1 MLNFKE
7 KLTKKGITN
16 TQIGILFTT
25 IIIAIAMV
33 IVAVSLKITQVY
45 NAKNVLTPENLKAS
59 TYTQITGEDAKV
71 ENCDYVLF
79 SAFFTRDLNG
89 DGNAEKLLGTC
100 KEINELD
107 QLYIDLNVLSNGYLE
122 NGKITINGQNF
133 KYAMNMVKDNV
144 LKNTYISNNVKEIE
158 LNKIEAGTQ
167 KLIIGNV
174 IANLENNINNYTAGI
189 SQNDLNNVSNELK
202 KHQVNTITLTGTHVA
217 DDGTKT
223 EISKTIPVIID
234 WYGKAETN
242 LYTQNKTY
250 YYDNME
256 NNTIS
261 INIKINEIYKQLIL
275 KENILNLSIPDLKG
289 FAPTEVKCINS
300 NVESKYDE
308 ETKVLSIKRESQI
321 DEDGKVISSLSNSN
335 TYTVEITYPQEAYDL
350 LQNYTT
356 ITVPITGYYT
366 CYNNQNEEFENPY
379 KTNIAKDQVTVL
391 FRDVPQGEIYNFYA
405 YYDNKQYITEPYYKY
420 VISKQNLINLYNKQ
434 ELDEQ
439 TPNEKFI
446 VKWIAVR
453 GQTGEVPSMIMSETK
468 QESEKYGDKFSDI
481 VMDEYIVNTGIY
493 FENADNMLGETG
505 EIKIYNNDT
514 NELIKTFTVKEWN
527 TYTKQNPYTYEIP
540 IKHIRVET
548 SKANV
553 NNILTVYNVKEL
565 QTLKFIQNYK
575 LEQLKQMNTVYTY
588 LTGICNIEGQE
599 SGTRNVLDYAEF
611 IEEKSIATISVSKN
625 QLETQETTKNQQ
637 ITITARYNNI
647 GDSKWKNANYIVEIP
662 KEIINMEINDVTISN
677 DNVQLVGYEI
687 YKENEQYFIKIITQ
701 NANQESYTIN
711 INCNMTPDPRK
722 PTSHKSLKLYASNE
736 WNSEYYYQAQDI
748 YDINGNNDTEEIV
761 GTNNTGLDLLSPTS
775 LITLETVSNY
785 NNKQEITIAPN
796 VADVEKQTREATISM
811 ELTNNYTTVVSGVQ
825 ILGKI
830 PYKGNTYILNGN
842 SMNSQFTTVMKNTGI
857 QVPLELQEKTVVY
870 YSTKENPDKD
880 ITNPA
885 NAWTLLENVEDFSEI
900 KSYLINM
907 KEYVLEKGK
916 QYNFSYNVNIPEGIE
931 YNMVSYSN
939 HAVFYEL
946 DTDGG
951 KLTISTE
958 PNKVGIRI
966 ARKLDLEVIKNKF
979 GMEKVVPGARYKLT
993 QTNENGEEFAS
1004 KICTTD
1010 ANGKMIFKDLYINA
1024 KYVFKEIRE
1033 SSNYSLNTDVIE
1045 FETNENAS
1053 GELVI
1058 NVTSQDKFKTVPIVT
1073 KDANGKDIVKTTV
1086 ENEPRYNV
1094 EITKIDIA
1102 TGEKLENVQFKILE
1116 TGSIYRTDLNGK
1128 VTIEKLQQNVT
1139 YTLKEIKADGYYLP
1153 EDIQFKLI
1161 KDAQGKLKIESQNS
1175 NFANANIEN
1184 TEENDLIKVSLR
1196 ISNEKIPTYNLQVL
1210 KVEENADEQELDK
1223 LKTLQGAIFK
1233 FKYEDLGIE
1242 KIVTTNKD
1250 GSIDISD
1257 LYQYVDG
1264 KYITGKYTLQELQSP
1279 EGYANNGEKINFRVI
1294 KDAENNLQ
1302 IEIEDKDNLNTVKNT
1317 IIDGNTVKLIVQNK
1331 PLFKI
1336 RKTDSDTGTPIA
1348 NVKFVIYE
1356 CNENYNPVDF
1366 AKDVNGNYVGK
1377 KDEKDRYVITT
1388 DEKGE
1393 ITIPLREAKYKIEE
1407 IEQPEKYSQNNYWK
1421 FFEIGENK
1429 NSGVDEDG
1437 NIEIYE
1443 LEKEYQDIVDN
1454 AEKGD
1459 NELEVALEIDSIEDL
1474 VKFSNDVNSGNTY
1487 ENKMVKLIKTL
1498 DFEDDSSYE
1507 NPNRKAFGDLN
1518 ANGVVEGLKEEL
1530 TNKNGCG
1537 FTPIGSSDGNL
1548 VNTFKGVFDG
1558 QKNEIRN
1565 LYINSKKYNV
1575 GLFGNATYKI
1585 KNVGIT
1591 GEIIGKGYVSGIVA
1605 STNNTVSIINCYN
1618 KCDINVRNY
1627 CYAVA
1632 GIAVEGKIINCY
1644 NTGNIHGGEGGAG
1657 GIGSGVIIN
1666 CYNTG
1671 TILSKIDSGGIIPNT
1686 NFGTVRNS
1694 YNLGDVISENY
1705 ASGIG
1710 KNGNVKNC
1718 YNAGTIT
1725 GKRAFGLG
1733 VNITCESSF
1742 NAGTITGKEDSGG
1755 ISDSNSTYCY
1765 NTGDVISI
1773 NGDASGIGA
1782 FATCCYNTGNITAA
1796 QSAYG
1801 ISHNTAII
1809 CYNTGNVK
1817 GNDESAGISNSLVV
1831 NCYNTGNVT
1840 SSKKASGLGL
1850 RSDVINSYCL
1860 DTAKISAPE
1869 VISSPIVGG
1878 PEETASPI
1886 VSDEYMKSMEFVDV
1900 LNYNQIEYYES
1911 AWKYKNNQYP
1921 QLLINVVQVI
1931 KKVTELDITNTINKY
1946 KITTEIGL
1954 NSEKQRVGGNISGEY
1969 YGIYTQENNIKFVEN
1984 VKHGYDNEKII
1995 EIKADDDYKIS
2006 EITINGENIEF
2017 TVDEIG
2023 NVIFGKG
2030 YFENVTE
2037 DKHVTVK
2044 FEKRDNLVIYKVD
2057 ESDNN
2062 KKLKGAKFKI
2072 EYKDNIDSNTLNNLI
2087 GEIKSNPSESYTFR
2101 KNGTKY
2107 VSTNANNNN
2116 TCSRSYFPIDLT
2128 KYPGE
2133 TFTLSVSYTI
2143 SSESNSDMGYGI
2155 IDTSNSNP
2163 SYNKLNT
2170 DYFINVSGRKTSTK
2184 TTTLNGGSI
2193 YYLHIGYL
2201 KDSSSSG
2208 GNDTFTINSIKLMC
2222 NEITVKKEIETDEN
2236 GIASIR
2242 VPNNKKVTV
2251 TEVEAPTNY
2260 EVNNE
2265 SQDVIVNNKEIKEL
2279 VFTNKK
2285 ISKVVIV
2292 HHYLQGTG
2300 PEYNNDPVIL
2310 AEDEILEGTINSEYT
2325 TEPKYDIKDYVLI
2338 KNENGEY
2345 MLPSNANGKF
2355 TEDEQHVY
2363 YYYNNN
2369 PEEYKSINSL
2379 TVKKQDNDGNNLEGA
2394 TFSIVKDEPVPELGD
2409 IANGFTQIA
2418 NEGLI
2423 YRVEA
2428 ENTDIVQGD
2437 PTWRGDSTFSGTGV
2451 DYAYDL
2457 SFKFNMENGGEAI
2470 LGITSSWSDRQV
2482 SIYIDGEL
2490 FKNYNALANNISRNT
2505 QKIDIGF
2512 ISEGEHTIRFYSQ
2525 SQYAP
2530 IYDYF
2535 TIFGNSKP
2543 KDNCIKIDL
2552 TNYKSSYELSVL
2564 AKAGSS
2570 TTTFFDESIAYGKIT
2585 NSTEVPSKSDIDGEF
2600 MKLMEIRNGDKRNS
2614 KKYTTELVGGNVY
2627 YLHLGTLHSDRGNK
2641 ITFIVENIKLTPK
2654 NNESIEVTT
2663 DSTGKAIAELTQG
2676 DYIIEETV
2684 SPKGYK
2690 LSSKKTNVT
2699 INSEKDQTI
2708 TILNEKI
2715 ENEKETI
2722 INKID
2727 KETNKPIPNAK
2738 FVVYSLDYKQN
2749 IIGFAKKYN
2758 GEYIGR
2764 KDENGNYLIETNENG
2779 QLKLELP
2786 VGYYK
2791 AVEVET
2797 APGFELE
2804 ENEELRT
2811 VYFAVGDIEINYI
2824 EDLID
2829 LSNNVTNGSSYEDK
2843 IITLARNLDFNDDS
2857 SYRNPNDTTTY
2868 GDYNLDGQVE
2878 VIKTELTNEN
2888 GIGFHPIGEAYN
2900 GNGSNEIFSGI
2911 FVGNGYEIKNL
2922 YIKGISSALFN
2933 TIYKGNISN
2942 LKLKNVNMNSN
2953 RNGSFGFAYK
2963 VVDSSINNCS
2973 IDGKITSAGGPATGI
2988 VGDLSYSII
2997 SNCYNTGTVTA
3008 YRPAVG
3014 IVYNIR
3020 NSTINNSYNTGTVTS
3035 NSSPASGIVGLNSY
3049 DSTINNCYN
3058 TGTITSNDSAAGGIV
3073 AYSVNNIA
3081 ISNCYNTG
3089 IIIGNYEVAGIVP
3102 KIQNSSIKNCYNI
3115 GEVKGT
3121 NDSSNCGGIVE
3132 KSDNSSIENTYYLN
3146 TTATQGIYGQ
3156 NDTSGITESKTIDE
3170 MQSKQFTQQLNS
3182 NAKNLT
3188 TGIKPAKWI
3197 YTKNE
3202 TPKLD
3207 ILSNTIQ
3214 QNGLVLTNRK
3224 IRKVIVHHY
3233 LQGTGP
3239 EYNNDSV
3246 ILAEDET
3253 LEGILNEDYTT
3264 SPKMD
3269 IPNYTL
3275 TKDQNGEYIIPSNAS
3290 GNFTEDEQH
3299 VYYYYNVEPVKLT
3312 VHHYLEGTE
3321 NKLAEDEK
3329 YFYQQGE
3336 HYKVTPSE
3344 EVLKIYDFV
3353 SVDGTEEKDIT
3364 EDEVVTYYYKLKQYK
3379 ITTKVE
3385 IPESELEAGRSEKGG
3400 TISGEDE
3407 QPYETVKH
3415 GENSQKPLILTPNA
3429 GYKVSSITINGNQV
3443 SFTVNPDGTVELA
3456 KFENMT
3462 EDKEI
3467 IVSFV
3472 PTIGKVIT
3480 HHYIQ
3485 GTTEKLH
3492 DDIINE
3498 DKLGETVKTEP
3509 VNIDN
3514 YKLVGSSGNKDIDG
3528 NVLITKEISEGVE
3541 EIIYYYQVC
3550 YKITTDV
3557 IEHTENYKDGTVKQ
3571 KVKGGTITNED
3582 VVIHEQVVKYE
3593 DNVKQI
3599 EIKPDNEYEIEE
3611 IFVNGRAYDF
3621 TSKLDAN
3628 GNVILPA
3635 GTFTNV
3641 QENIHV
3647 QVKFRKKSKVIVKYL
3662 EEGKQT
3668 ELAPET
3674 IIQGF
3679 DGKEFNTISELIPG
3693 YSLVKIP
3700 SSSDVGT
3707 DVIPKVTDEN
3717 NNSTN
3722 PNGIMFSDDLTII
3735 YWYTKPDANVIVRH
3749 IETNEK
3755 CEEIEIENELCK
3767 ESVGANVSTNRKA
3780 YDKYISVDA
3789 PEETKEKIEN
3799 NYENIT
3805 IIEKDDN
3812 SKTVAVVDGK
3822 VIEVWYYYEKQYDI
3836 TTEVKTH
3843 NETINGVETQVAGGT
3858 ISKAYKLD
3866 EQGKEVEVTYEVVNS
3881 RGDSTKAI
3889 EMIPE
3894 DGYRIKTITVND
3906 KEILINNIS
3915 KDDLATLGIV
3925 KDGEKITLKEG
3936 YFKDVQ
3942 NDFHVVVEFEKIP
3955 AKVIVKY
3962 LDAYTKESIIDDKV
3976 VEGYVY
3982 DKYNEQRVDIE
3993 GYIPAE
3999 PEPENSTG
4007 IMKIDPVTV
4016 VYYYTKQFKIT
4027 TDVKEHLEDEV
4038 KSIVDVVVEKFEET
4052 ITGSGTGNVTGGNGS
4067 STGGAGNTTEGSGSS
4082 TGGTGNTVEG
4092 IEETTDSSKI
4102 PAGKILVK
4110 GGSITGEDETPYETV
4125 SRGETNT
4132 KQIEIIPNE
4141 GYRIKSL
4148 RIIDLGKEYNLSV
4161 ESMINAKGTIILPS
4175 AYFTNMQSDKHIV
4188 VEFEPIPS
4196 KVIVNYLDIDTKE
4209 EETPT
4214 KVSKTENGNGYVNYD
4229 YKTHEKNV
4237 PFYELVK
4244 EELPKNAEGKLTK
4257 EDTIVNYWYKKLLF
4271 NMKLT
4276 KEFSSIKVNGEEVLK
4291 ENNKFAKIDIL
4302 NTKVADTNIIVKYK
4316 ISVTNTEKVS
4326 GIATIIEQI
4335 PVGFKYV
4342 GTNENS
4348 ENSTQQSNSIKTT
4361 EKWEKVNG
4369 KLQLTTKDLKPG
4381 ETAEYEI
4388 ELQWDK
4394 NMNCLGNLVNTA
4406 KITQTANIPNYGETT
4421 LEDNTDSCTIILA
4434 IKTGENRD
4442 VKTIISISCFIL
4454 AGICTVIYVV
4464 TEVIA
4469 RRKEKM

>member
-45 NAKNVLTPENLKAS
+45 NAKNILTPENLKAS

-308 ETKVLSIKRESQI
+308 ETKMLSIKRESQI

-335 TYTVEITYPQEAYDL
+335 TYTVEITYPQEAYDS

-1128 VTIEKLQQNVT
+1128 VIIEKLQQNVT

-1279 EGYANNGEKINFRVI
+1279 DGYANNGEEINFRVT
-1294 KDAENNLQ
+1294 KNAENNLQ

-1591 GEIIGKGYVSGIVA
+1591 GEIIGKNCVAGIVA
-1605 STNNTVSIINCYN
+1605 SINKTPSIINCYN
-1618 KCDINVRNY
+1618 KCDINGEEFITS
-1627 CYAVA
+1627 

-1644 NTGNIHGGEGGAG
+1644 NTGNIHNDKGGAG

-1671 TILSKIDSGGIIPNT
+1671 TISSKQEAGGIIPCT
-1686 NFGTVRNS
+1686 NSGIVRNS
-1694 YNLGDVISENY
+1694 YNLGDVISESY

-1710 KNGNVKNC
+1710 KNGDVKNC

-1725 GKRAFGLG
+1725 GEKAFGLG
-1733 VNITCESSF
+1733 VNISCESNF
-1742 NAGTITGKEDSGG
+1742 NAGTITGKEAAAG
-1755 ISDSNSTYCY
+1755 ISYSTSEYCY

-1782 FATCCYNTGNITAA
+1782 HAICCYNTGNITAA
-1796 QSAYG
+1796 ESAYG
-1801 ISHNTAII
+1801 ISSYTANI

-1817 GNDESAGISNSLVV
+1817 GNDESAGIANSVRY
-1831 NCYNTGNVT
+1831 CYNTGNVT
-1840 SSKKASGLGL
+1840 SSKKASGLGFNNG
-1850 RSDVINSYCL
+1850 NSYCL

-1869 VISSPIVGG
+1869 VISSPIV
-1878 PEETASPI
+1878 
-1886 VSDEYMKSMEFVDV
+1886 SDEYMKSMEFVDV
-1900 LNYNQIEYYES
+1900 LNSNDNKYYE
-1911 AWKYKNNQYP
+1911 AVWKHKNNQYP
-1921 QLLINVVQVI
+1921 QLLINVGEEI
-1931 KKVTELDITNTINKY
+1931 KEITELNIKNTINKY
-1946 KITTEIGL
+1946 KITTDVEEINGV
-1954 NSEKQRVGGNISGEY
+1954 KGGTITGEDENPFETVD
-1969 YGIYTQENNIKFVEN
+1969 YGKSNTK
-1984 VKHGYDNEKII
+1984 
-1995 EIKADDDYKIS
+1995 EIKMVPDENYAIVQIK
-2006 EITINGENIEF
+2006 INGIAQNF
-2017 TVDEIG
+2017 TVSDDGSYTIPAGFFTEM
-2023 NVIFGKG
+2023 K
-2030 YFENVTE
+2030 EN
-2037 DKHVTVK
+2037 KHIVVK
-2044 FEKRDNLVIYKVD
+2044 YMSKHTKLVINKVD
-2057 ESDNN
+2057 KFDSN

-2072 EYKDNIDSNTLNNLI
+2072 EQIEEKYKVENQISDSVITQ
-2087 GEIKSNPSESYTFR
+2087 GEYGFDKTGES
-2101 KNGTKY
+2101 KY
-2107 VSTNANNNN
+2107 VSNNKGKDN
-2116 TCSRSYFPIDLT
+2116 TVATSYIPIDLT
-2128 KYPGE
+2128 GFGGE
-2133 TFTLSVSYTI
+2133 YTLTVNAMI
-2143 SSESNSDMGYGI
+2143 SSESYYDCGYAIISDNTTVPNYSQNKGRFIYIYG
-2155 IDTSNSNP
+2155 
-2163 SYNKLNT
+2163 
-2170 DYFINVSGRKTSTK
+2170 NVNQKNY
-2184 TTTLNGGSI
+2184 TTVLTGGKM
-2193 YYLHIGYL
+2193 YYLHLIY
-2201 KDSSSSG
+2201 KKNNSTSSG
-2208 GNDTFTINSIKLMC
+2208 NDIFTINSISLKFNNPEIKTNDLGQAFAELSFGKYKITELEAPEGYIKSEEPIEYEMVENKE
-2222 NEITVKKEIETDEN
+2222 NEITIQN
-2236 GIASIR
+2236 
-2242 VPNNKKVTV
+2242 
-2251 TEVEAPTNY
+2251 
-2260 EVNNE
+2260 
-2265 SQDVIVNNKEIKEL
+2265 IK
-2279 VFTNKK
+2279 
-2285 ISKVVIV
+2285 
-2292 HHYLQGTG
+2292 
-2300 PEYNNDPVIL
+2300 P
-2310 AEDEILEGTINSEYT
+2310 
-2325 TEPKYDIKDYVLI
+2325 
-2338 KNENGEY
+2338 
-2345 MLPSNANGKF
+2345 
-2355 TEDEQHVY
+2355 
-2363 YYYNNN
+2363 
-2369 PEEYKSINSL
+2369 
-2379 TVKKQDNDGNNLEGA
+2379 
-2394 TFSIVKDEPVPELGD
+2394 
-2409 IANGFTQIA
+2409 
-2418 NEGLI
+2418 
-2423 YRVEA
+2423 
-2428 ENTDIVQGD
+2428 ENT
-2437 PTWRGDSTFSGTGV
+2437 
-2451 DYAYDL
+2451 
-2457 SFKFNMENGGEAI
+2457 
-2470 LGITSSWSDRQV
+2470 
-2482 SIYIDGEL
+2482 
-2490 FKNYNALANNISRNT
+2490 
-2505 QKIDIGF
+2505 
-2512 ISEGEHTIRFYSQ
+2512 
-2525 SQYAP
+2525 
-2530 IYDYF
+2530 
-2535 TIFGNSKP
+2535 
-2543 KDNCIKIDL
+2543 
-2552 TNYKSSYELSVL
+2552 
-2564 AKAGSS
+2564 
-2570 TTTFFDESIAYGKIT
+2570 
-2585 NSTEVPSKSDIDGEF
+2585 
-2600 MKLMEIRNGDKRNS
+2600 
-2614 KKYTTELVGGNVY
+2614 
-2627 YLHLGTLHSDRGNK
+2627 
-2641 ITFIVENIKLTPK
+2641 
-2654 NNESIEVTT
+2654 
-2663 DSTGKAIAELTQG
+2663 
-2676 DYIIEETV
+2676 
-2684 SPKGYK
+2684 
-2690 LSSKKTNVT
+2690 
-2699 INSEKDQTI
+2699 
-2708 TILNEKI
+2708 
-2715 ENEKETI
+2715 
-2722 INKID
+2722 KID
-2727 KETNKPIPNAK
+2727 KEFTIHKKSNVNNTNISNVK
-2738 FVVYSLDYKQN
+2738 FVIYKVDSNQKN
-2749 IIGFAKKYN
+2749 IDFAKSAN
-2758 GEYIGR
+2758 GEYIGVKDNQER
-2764 KDENGNYLIETNENG
+2764 YVVTTDENGEI
-2779 QLKLELP
+2779 KLMLP
-2786 VGYYK
+2786 PGYYK
-2791 AVEVET
+2791 AVEIET
-2797 APGFELE
+2797 APGYILEQNE
-2804 ENEELRT
+2804 ENRST
-2811 VYFAVGDIEINYI
+2811 YFSISDIEINYI
-2824 EDLID
+2824 EDLLD
-2829 LSNNVTNGSSYEDK
+2829 LSENVTNGESYENK
-2843 IITLARNLDFNDDS
+2843 VIGLTRTLDFNDDS

-2868 GDYNLDGQVE
+2868 GDYNLDEKIEG
-2878 VIKTELTNEN
+2878 IKAELTNKN
-2888 GIGFHPIGEAYN
+2888 GIGFHPIGEDYN
-2900 GNGSNEIFSGI
+2900 SDKVGEFRGTLD
-2911 FVGNGYEIKNL
+2911 GNGYEIRNI
-2922 YIKGISSALFN
+2922 YINGTYSGLFRKVTN
-2933 TIYKGNISN
+2933 GNICN
-2942 LKLKNVNMNSN
+2942 LKLSNVDMRSN
-2953 RNGSFGFAYK
+2953 RSGAFGIAYEVIYSTITKYSISGNITGSGNGATGGAYYFT
-2963 VVDSSINNCS
+2963 DSKAYECIINA
-2973 IDGKITSAGGPATGI
+2973 DITSTGGPAGGI
-2988 VGDLSYSII
+2988 ASF
-2997 SNCYNTGTVTA
+2997 A
-3008 YRPAVG
+3008 
-3014 IVYNIR
+3014 
-3020 NSTINNSYNTGTVTS
+3020 NNSEIY
-3035 NSSPASGIVGLNSY
+3035 
-3049 DSTINNCYN
+3049 NCYN
-3058 TGTITSNDSAAGGIV
+3058 TGTITSNVPAGGI
-3073 AYSVNNIA
+3073 ASIA
-3081 ISNCYNTG
+3081 NTSKIYNCYNTG
-3089 IIIGNYEVAGIVP
+3089 IIIGGFNFGGVIGIINNY
-3102 KIQNSSIKNCYNI
+3102 SSIENCYNI
-3115 GEVKGT
+3115 GKLEEK
-3121 NDSSNCGGIVE
+3121 DSSTTSNCGGIAYSLE
-3132 KSDNSSIENTYYLN
+3132 DGCSIKNTYYLSN
-3146 TTATQGIYGQ
+3146 TNIKGVQ
-3156 NDTSGITESKTIDE
+3156 NKDDEVGKTEAKTLAE
-3170 MQSKQFTQQLNS
+3170 MQSQEFVNMLNDNKNIMSDS
-3182 NAKNLT
+3182 NK
-3188 TGIKPAKWI
+3188 
-3197 YTKNE
+3197 
-3202 TPKLD
+3202 
-3207 ILSNTIQ
+3207 LSNWVYVKNGFPTLERLVQNELKPMKAGNNITIINKKQ
-3214 QNGLVLTNRK
+3214 S
-3224 IRKVIVHHY
+3224 KVIVHHY

-3239 EYNNDSV
+3239 EYNNEPEV
-3246 ILAEDET
+3246 LAEDESII
-3253 LEGILNEDYTT
+3253 GGVNDSYTT
-3264 SPKMD
+3264 SPKVD

-3498 DKLGETVKTEP
+3498 DKLGETVKTGP

-3514 YKLVGSSGNKDIDG
+3514 YQLVGSSGNKDIDG

-3611 IFVNGRAYDF
+3611 ILVNGRAYDF

-3925 KDGEKITLKEG
+3925 KDGEKIILKEG

-3942 NDFHVVVEFEKIP
+3942 NDFHVVVEFEKNP

-4052 ITGSGTGNVTGGNGS
+4052 ITGSGTGGNGS
-4067 STGGAGNTTEGSGSS
+4067 STGGAGDTTEGSGSS
-4082 TGGTGNTVEG
+4082 TGGTGNTTEG

-4348 ENSTQQSNSIKTT
+4348 ENNTQQSNSIKTT
-4361 EKWEKVNG
+4361 EKWEEVNG

>member
-45 NAKNVLTPENLKAS
+45 NAKNILTPENLKAS

-308 ETKVLSIKRESQI
+308 ETKMLSIKRESQI

-335 TYTVEITYPQEAYDL
+335 TYTVEITYPQEAYDS

-1116 TGSIYRTDLNGK
+1116 TGSVYRTDLNGK

-1175 NFANANIEN
+1175 NFASANIEN

-1279 EGYANNGEKINFRVI
+1279 EGYANNGEKINFKVI

-1366 AKDVNGNYVGK
+1366 AKDANGNYVGK

-1443 LEKEYQDIVDN
+1443 LEKKYQDIVDN

-1591 GEIIGKGYVSGIVA
+1591 GEIIGKNCVAGIVA
-1605 STNNTVSIINCYN
+1605 SINKTVSIINCYN

-1627 CYAVA
+1627 SYAVA

-1644 NTGNIHGGEGGAG
+1644 NTGNIHGGESGAG

-1671 TILSKIDSGGIIPNT
+1671 TISSEQDAGGIIPYT
-1686 NFGTVRNS
+1686 NWGKVRNS
-1694 YNLGDVISENY
+1694 YNLGDVISESY

-1710 KNGNVKNC
+1710 KNGDVKNC

-1742 NAGTITGKEDSGG
+1742 NAGTITGKEDAAG
-1755 ISDSNSTYCY
+1755 ISNTNSEYCY

-1782 FATCCYNTGNITAA
+1782 YAICCYNTGNITAA
-1796 QSAYG
+1796 ESAYG
-1801 ISHNTAII
+1801 ISRYTANI

-1817 GNDESAGISNSLVV
+1817 GNDESAGIANSVSY
-1831 NCYNTGNVT
+1831 CYNTGNVT
-1840 SSKKASGLGL
+1840 SSKKASGLGFNNE
-1850 RSDVINSYCL
+1850 NSYCL

-1869 VISSPIVGG
+1869 VISSPIV
-1878 PEETASPI
+1878 
-1886 VSDEYMKSMEFVDV
+1886 SDEYMKSMEFVDV
-1900 LNYNQIEYYES
+1900 LNSNDNKYYE
-1911 AWKYKNNQYP
+1911 AVWKHKNNQYP
-1921 QLLINVVQVI
+1921 QLLINVGEEI
-1931 KKVTELDITNTINKY
+1931 KEITELNIKNTINKY
-1946 KITTEIGL
+1946 KITTDVEEINGV
-1954 NSEKQRVGGNISGEY
+1954 KGGTITGEDENPFETVD
-1969 YGIYTQENNIKFVEN
+1969 YGKSNTK
-1984 VKHGYDNEKII
+1984 
-1995 EIKADDDYKIS
+1995 EIKMVPDENYAIVQIK
-2006 EITINGENIEF
+2006 INGIAQNF
-2017 TVDEIG
+2017 TVSDDGSYTIPAGFFTEM
-2023 NVIFGKG
+2023 K
-2030 YFENVTE
+2030 EN
-2037 DKHVTVK
+2037 KHIVVK
-2044 FEKRDNLVIYKVD
+2044 YMSKHTKLVINKVD
-2057 ESDNN
+2057 KFDSN

-2072 EYKDNIDSNTLNNLI
+2072 EQIEEKYKVENQISDSVITQ
-2087 GEIKSNPSESYTFR
+2087 GEYGFDKTGES
-2101 KNGTKY
+2101 KY
-2107 VSTNANNNN
+2107 VSNNKGKDN
-2116 TCSRSYFPIDLT
+2116 TVATSYIPIDLT
-2128 KYPGE
+2128 GFGGE
-2133 TFTLSVSYTI
+2133 YTLTVNAMI
-2143 SSESNSDMGYGI
+2143 SSESYYDCGYAIISDNTTVPNYSQNKGRFIYIYG
-2155 IDTSNSNP
+2155 
-2163 SYNKLNT
+2163 
-2170 DYFINVSGRKTSTK
+2170 NVNQKNY
-2184 TTTLNGGSI
+2184 TTVLTGGKM
-2193 YYLHIGYL
+2193 YYLHLIY
-2201 KDSSSSG
+2201 KKNNSTSSG
-2208 GNDTFTINSIKLMC
+2208 NDIFTINSISLKFNNPEIKTNDLGQAFAELSFGKYKITELEAPEGYIKSEEPIEYEMVENKE
-2222 NEITVKKEIETDEN
+2222 NEITIQN
-2236 GIASIR
+2236 
-2242 VPNNKKVTV
+2242 
-2251 TEVEAPTNY
+2251 
-2260 EVNNE
+2260 
-2265 SQDVIVNNKEIKEL
+2265 IK
-2279 VFTNKK
+2279 
-2285 ISKVVIV
+2285 
-2292 HHYLQGTG
+2292 
-2300 PEYNNDPVIL
+2300 P
-2310 AEDEILEGTINSEYT
+2310 
-2325 TEPKYDIKDYVLI
+2325 
-2338 KNENGEY
+2338 
-2345 MLPSNANGKF
+2345 
-2355 TEDEQHVY
+2355 
-2363 YYYNNN
+2363 
-2369 PEEYKSINSL
+2369 
-2379 TVKKQDNDGNNLEGA
+2379 
-2394 TFSIVKDEPVPELGD
+2394 
-2409 IANGFTQIA
+2409 
-2418 NEGLI
+2418 
-2423 YRVEA
+2423 
-2428 ENTDIVQGD
+2428 ENT
-2437 PTWRGDSTFSGTGV
+2437 
-2451 DYAYDL
+2451 
-2457 SFKFNMENGGEAI
+2457 
-2470 LGITSSWSDRQV
+2470 
-2482 SIYIDGEL
+2482 
-2490 FKNYNALANNISRNT
+2490 
-2505 QKIDIGF
+2505 
-2512 ISEGEHTIRFYSQ
+2512 
-2525 SQYAP
+2525 
-2530 IYDYF
+2530 
-2535 TIFGNSKP
+2535 
-2543 KDNCIKIDL
+2543 
-2552 TNYKSSYELSVL
+2552 
-2564 AKAGSS
+2564 
-2570 TTTFFDESIAYGKIT
+2570 
-2585 NSTEVPSKSDIDGEF
+2585 
-2600 MKLMEIRNGDKRNS
+2600 
-2614 KKYTTELVGGNVY
+2614 
-2627 YLHLGTLHSDRGNK
+2627 
-2641 ITFIVENIKLTPK
+2641 
-2654 NNESIEVTT
+2654 
-2663 DSTGKAIAELTQG
+2663 
-2676 DYIIEETV
+2676 
-2684 SPKGYK
+2684 
-2690 LSSKKTNVT
+2690 
-2699 INSEKDQTI
+2699 
-2708 TILNEKI
+2708 
-2715 ENEKETI
+2715 
-2722 INKID
+2722 KID
-2727 KETNKPIPNAK
+2727 KEFTIHKKSNVNNTNISNVK
-2738 FVVYSLDYKQN
+2738 FVIYKVDSNQKN
-2749 IIGFAKKYN
+2749 IDFAKSAN
-2758 GEYIGR
+2758 GEYIGVKDNQER
-2764 KDENGNYLIETNENG
+2764 YVVTTDENGEI
-2779 QLKLELP
+2779 KLMLP
-2786 VGYYK
+2786 PGYYK
-2791 AVEVET
+2791 AVEIET
-2797 APGFELE
+2797 APGYILEQNE
-2804 ENEELRT
+2804 ENRST
-2811 VYFAVGDIEINYI
+2811 YFSISDIEINYI
-2824 EDLID
+2824 EDLLD
-2829 LSNNVTNGSSYEDK
+2829 LSENVTNGESYENK
-2843 IITLARNLDFNDDS
+2843 VIGLTRTLDFNDDS

-2868 GDYNLDGQVE
+2868 GDYNLDEKIEG
-2878 VIKTELTNEN
+2878 IKAELINKN
-2888 GIGFHPIGEAYN
+2888 GIGFHPIGEDYN
-2900 GNGSNEIFSGI
+2900 SNKVGEFRGT
-2911 FVGNGYEIKNL
+2911 FDGNGYEIRNI
-2922 YIKGISSALFN
+2922 YINGTYSGLFRKVTN
-2933 TIYKGNISN
+2933 GNICN
-2942 LKLKNVNMNSN
+2942 LKLSNVDMRSNSAGAFGIAYEVIYSTITKYSISGN
-2953 RNGSFGFAYK
+2953 ITGSGNGATGGAYYFT
-2963 VVDSSINNCS
+2963 DSKAYECIINA
-2973 IDGKITSAGGPATGI
+2973 DITSTGGPAGGI
-2988 VGDLSYSII
+2988 ASF
-2997 SNCYNTGTVTA
+2997 A
-3008 YRPAVG
+3008 
-3014 IVYNIR
+3014 
-3020 NSTINNSYNTGTVTS
+3020 NNSEIY
-3035 NSSPASGIVGLNSY
+3035 
-3049 DSTINNCYN
+3049 NCYN
-3058 TGTITSNDSAAGGIV
+3058 TGTITSKVPAGGI
-3073 AYSVNNIA
+3073 ASIANNSKIY
-3081 ISNCYNTG
+3081 NCYNTG
-3089 IIIGNYEVAGIVP
+3089 IIIGGFNFGGVIGIINNY
-3102 KIQNSSIKNCYNI
+3102 SSIENCYNI
-3115 GEVKGT
+3115 GKLGEK
-3121 NDSSNCGGIVE
+3121 DSSTTSNCGGIAYSLE
-3132 KSDNSSIENTYYLN
+3132 DGCSIKNTYYLSN
-3146 TTATQGIYGQ
+3146 TNIKGVQ
-3156 NDTSGITESKTIDE
+3156 NKDDEVGKTEAKTLAE
-3170 MQSKQFTQQLNS
+3170 MQSQEFVNMLNDNKNIMSDS
-3182 NAKNLT
+3182 NK
-3188 TGIKPAKWI
+3188 
-3197 YTKNE
+3197 
-3202 TPKLD
+3202 
-3207 ILSNTIQ
+3207 LSNWVYVKNGFPTLERLVQNELKPMKAGNNITIINKKQ
-3214 QNGLVLTNRK
+3214 S
-3224 IRKVIVHHY
+3224 KVIVHHY

-3239 EYNNDSV
+3239 EYNNEPEV
-3246 ILAEDET
+3246 LAEDESII
-3253 LEGILNEDYTT
+3253 GGVNDSYTT
-3264 SPKMD
+3264 SPKVD

-3498 DKLGETVKTEP
+3498 DKLGATIKTEP

-3514 YKLVGSSGNKDIDG
+3514 YKLVGSAGNKDIDG

-3611 IFVNGRAYDF
+3611 ILVNGRAYDF

-4052 ITGSGTGNVTGGNGS
+4052 ITGSGTGGNGS
-4067 STGGAGNTTEGSGSS
+4067 STGGAGDTTEGSGSS
-4082 TGGTGNTVEG
+4082 TGGTGNTTEG

-4348 ENSTQQSNSIKTT
+4348 ENNTQQSNSIKTT
-4361 EKWEKVNG
+4361 EKWEEVNG

>member
-16 TQIGILFTT
+16 TQIGILFAT

-100 KEINELD
+100 KEINEPD

-189 SQNDLNNVSNELK
+189 SQNDLNKVSNELK

-335 TYTVEITYPQEAYDL
+335 TYTVEITYPQEAYDS

-711 INCNMTPDPRK
+711 INCNMAPDPRK

-993 QTNENGEEFAS
+993 QTNENGEEIAS

-1033 SSNYSLNTDVIE
+1033 SSNYSLNADVIE
-1045 FETNENAS
+1045 FETSENAS

-1128 VTIEKLQQNVT
+1128 VIIEKLQQNVT

-1565 LYINSKKYNV
+1565 LYINSKKDNV

-1591 GEIIGKGYVSGIVA
+1591 GEIIGEDYVAGIVA

-1627 CYAVA
+1627 GYAVA

-1671 TILSKIDSGGIIPNT
+1671 TILSKSDSGGIIPNT
-1686 NFGTVRNS
+1686 NFGKVRNS

-1710 KNGNVKNC
+1710 KNGDVKNC

-1725 GKRAFGLG
+1725 GKKAFGLG
-1733 VNITCESSF
+1733 VNTICESDF
-1742 NAGTITGKEDSGG
+1742 NAGTITGKEEAAG
-1755 ISDSNSTYCY
+1755 ISYSSSTYCY

-1773 NGDASGIGA
+1773 NGDASGIGPNA
-1782 FATCCYNTGNITAA
+1782 ICCYNTGSITAA
-1796 QSAYG
+1796 ESAYG
-1801 ISHNTAII
+1801 ISRYTADI

-1817 GNDESAGISNSLVV
+1817 GNDESAGIANSVRY
-1831 NCYNTGNVT
+1831 CYNTGNVT
-1840 SSKKASGLGL
+1840 SSKKASGLGFNNG
-1850 RSDVINSYCL
+1850 NSYCL

-1869 VISSPIVGG
+1869 VISSPIV
-1878 PEETASPI
+1878 
-1886 VSDEYMKSMEFVDV
+1886 SDEYMKSMEFVDV
-1900 LNYNQIEYYES
+1900 LNSNDNKYYE
-1911 AWKYKNNQYP
+1911 AVWKHKNNQYP
-1921 QLLINVVQVI
+1921 QLLINVGEEI
-1931 KKVTELDITNTINKY
+1931 KEITELNIKNTINKY
-1946 KITTEIGL
+1946 KITTDVEEINGV
-1954 NSEKQRVGGNISGEY
+1954 KGGTITGEDENPFETVD
-1969 YGIYTQENNIKFVEN
+1969 YGKSNTK
-1984 VKHGYDNEKII
+1984 
-1995 EIKADDDYKIS
+1995 EIKMVPDENYAIVQIK
-2006 EITINGENIEF
+2006 INGIAQNFTASDDGSYTIPAGFFTEMKEN
-2017 TVDEIG
+2017 
-2023 NVIFGKG
+2023 
-2030 YFENVTE
+2030 
-2037 DKHVTVK
+2037 KHIVVK
-2044 FEKRDNLVIYKVD
+2044 YMSKHTKLVINKVD
-2057 ESDNN
+2057 KFDSN

-2072 EYKDNIDSNTLNNLI
+2072 EQIEEKYKVENQISDSVITQ
-2087 GEIKSNPSESYTFR
+2087 GEYGFDKTGES
-2101 KNGTKY
+2101 KY
-2107 VSTNANNNN
+2107 VSNNKGKDN
-2116 TCSRSYFPIDLT
+2116 TVATSYIPIDLT
-2128 KYPGE
+2128 GFGGE
-2133 TFTLSVSYTI
+2133 YTLTVNAMI
-2143 SSESNSDMGYGI
+2143 SSESYYDCGYAIISDNTTVPNYSQNKGRFIYIYG
-2155 IDTSNSNP
+2155 
-2163 SYNKLNT
+2163 
-2170 DYFINVSGRKTSTK
+2170 NVNQKNY
-2184 TTTLNGGSI
+2184 TTVLTGGKM
-2193 YYLHIGYL
+2193 YYLHLIY
-2201 KDSSSSG
+2201 KKNNSTSSG
-2208 GNDTFTINSIKLMC
+2208 NDIFTINSISLKFNNPEIKTNDLGQAFAELSFGKYKITELEAPEGYIKSEEPIEYEMVENKE
-2222 NEITVKKEIETDEN
+2222 NEITIQN
-2236 GIASIR
+2236 
-2242 VPNNKKVTV
+2242 
-2251 TEVEAPTNY
+2251 
-2260 EVNNE
+2260 
-2265 SQDVIVNNKEIKEL
+2265 IK
-2279 VFTNKK
+2279 
-2285 ISKVVIV
+2285 
-2292 HHYLQGTG
+2292 
-2300 PEYNNDPVIL
+2300 P
-2310 AEDEILEGTINSEYT
+2310 
-2325 TEPKYDIKDYVLI
+2325 
-2338 KNENGEY
+2338 
-2345 MLPSNANGKF
+2345 
-2355 TEDEQHVY
+2355 
-2363 YYYNNN
+2363 
-2369 PEEYKSINSL
+2369 
-2379 TVKKQDNDGNNLEGA
+2379 
-2394 TFSIVKDEPVPELGD
+2394 
-2409 IANGFTQIA
+2409 
-2418 NEGLI
+2418 
-2423 YRVEA
+2423 
-2428 ENTDIVQGD
+2428 ENT
-2437 PTWRGDSTFSGTGV
+2437 
-2451 DYAYDL
+2451 
-2457 SFKFNMENGGEAI
+2457 
-2470 LGITSSWSDRQV
+2470 
-2482 SIYIDGEL
+2482 
-2490 FKNYNALANNISRNT
+2490 
-2505 QKIDIGF
+2505 
-2512 ISEGEHTIRFYSQ
+2512 
-2525 SQYAP
+2525 
-2530 IYDYF
+2530 
-2535 TIFGNSKP
+2535 
-2543 KDNCIKIDL
+2543 
-2552 TNYKSSYELSVL
+2552 
-2564 AKAGSS
+2564 
-2570 TTTFFDESIAYGKIT
+2570 
-2585 NSTEVPSKSDIDGEF
+2585 
-2600 MKLMEIRNGDKRNS
+2600 
-2614 KKYTTELVGGNVY
+2614 
-2627 YLHLGTLHSDRGNK
+2627 
-2641 ITFIVENIKLTPK
+2641 
-2654 NNESIEVTT
+2654 
-2663 DSTGKAIAELTQG
+2663 
-2676 DYIIEETV
+2676 
-2684 SPKGYK
+2684 
-2690 LSSKKTNVT
+2690 
-2699 INSEKDQTI
+2699 
-2708 TILNEKI
+2708 
-2715 ENEKETI
+2715 
-2722 INKID
+2722 KID
-2727 KETNKPIPNAK
+2727 KEFTIHKKSNVNNTNISNVK
-2738 FVVYSLDYKQN
+2738 FVIYKVDSNQKN
-2749 IIGFAKKYN
+2749 IDFAKSAN
-2758 GEYIGR
+2758 GEYIGVKDNQER
-2764 KDENGNYLIETNENG
+2764 YVVTTDENGEI
-2779 QLKLELP
+2779 KLMLP
-2786 VGYYK
+2786 PGYYK
-2791 AVEVET
+2791 AVEIET
-2797 APGFELE
+2797 APGYILEQNE
-2804 ENEELRT
+2804 ENRST
-2811 VYFAVGDIEINYI
+2811 YFSISDIEINYI
-2824 EDLID
+2824 EDLLD
-2829 LSNNVTNGSSYEDK
+2829 LSENVTNGESYENK
-2843 IITLARNLDFNDDS
+2843 VIGLTRTLDFNDDS

-2868 GDYNLDGQVE
+2868 GDYNLDEKIEG
-2878 VIKTELTNEN
+2878 IKAELTNKN
-2888 GIGFHPIGEAYN
+2888 GIGFHPIGEDYN
-2900 GNGSNEIFSGI
+2900 SDKVGEFRGTLD
-2911 FVGNGYEIKNL
+2911 GNGYEIRNI
-2922 YIKGISSALFN
+2922 YINGTYSGLFRKVTN
-2933 TIYKGNISN
+2933 GNICN
-2942 LKLKNVNMNSN
+2942 LKLSNVDMRSN
-2953 RNGSFGFAYK
+2953 RSGAFGIAYEVIYSTITKYSISGNITGSGNGATGGAYYFT
-2963 VVDSSINNCS
+2963 DSKAYECIINA
-2973 IDGKITSAGGPATGI
+2973 DITSTGGPAGGI
-2988 VGDLSYSII
+2988 ASF
-2997 SNCYNTGTVTA
+2997 A
-3008 YRPAVG
+3008 
-3014 IVYNIR
+3014 
-3020 NSTINNSYNTGTVTS
+3020 NNSEIY
-3035 NSSPASGIVGLNSY
+3035 
-3049 DSTINNCYN
+3049 NCYN
-3058 TGTITSNDSAAGGIV
+3058 TGTITSNVPAGGI
-3073 AYSVNNIA
+3073 ASIA
-3081 ISNCYNTG
+3081 NTSKIYNCYNTG
-3089 IIIGNYEVAGIVP
+3089 IIIGGFNFGGVIGIINNY
-3102 KIQNSSIKNCYNI
+3102 SSIENCYNI
-3115 GEVKGT
+3115 GKLEEK
-3121 NDSSNCGGIVE
+3121 DSSTTSNCGGIAYSLE
-3132 KSDNSSIENTYYLN
+3132 DGCSIKNTYYLSN
-3146 TTATQGIYGQ
+3146 TNIKGVQ
-3156 NDTSGITESKTIDE
+3156 NKDDEVGKTEAKTLAE
-3170 MQSKQFTQQLNS
+3170 MQSQEFVNMLNDNKNIMSDS
-3182 NAKNLT
+3182 NK
-3188 TGIKPAKWI
+3188 
-3197 YTKNE
+3197 
-3202 TPKLD
+3202 
-3207 ILSNTIQ
+3207 LSNWVYVKNGFPTLERLVQNELKPMKAGNNITIINKKQ
-3214 QNGLVLTNRK
+3214 S
-3224 IRKVIVHHY
+3224 KVIVHHY

-3239 EYNNDSV
+3239 EYNNEPEV
-3246 ILAEDET
+3246 LAEDESII
-3253 LEGILNEDYTT
+3253 GGVNDSYTT
-3264 SPKMD
+3264 SPKVD

-3498 DKLGETVKTEP
+3498 DKLGATIKTEP

-3514 YKLVGSSGNKDIDG
+3514 YQLVGSSGNKDIDG

-3611 IFVNGRAYDF
+3611 ILVNGRAYDF

-3925 KDGEKITLKEG
+3925 KDGEKIILKEG

-3942 NDFHVVVEFEKIP
+3942 NDFHVVVEFEKNP

-4052 ITGSGTGNVTGGNGS
+4052 ITGSGTGGNGS
-4067 STGGAGNTTEGSGSS
+4067 STGGAGDTTEGSGSS
-4082 TGGTGNTVEG
+4082 TGGTGNTTEG

-4348 ENSTQQSNSIKTT
+4348 ENNTQQSNSIKTT
-4361 EKWEKVNG
+4361 EKWEEVNG

>member
-100 KEINELD
+100 KEINEPD

-335 TYTVEITYPQEAYDL
+335 TYTVEITYPQEAYDS

-379 KTNIAKDQVTVL
+379 KTNIAKDQVKVL

-939 HAVFYEL
+939 HAVFCEL

-993 QTNENGEEFAS
+993 QTNENGEEIAS

-1128 VTIEKLQQNVT
+1128 VIIEKLQQNVT

-1443 LEKEYQDIVDN
+1443 LEKKYQDIVDN

-1591 GEIIGKGYVSGIVA
+1591 GEIIGEDYVAGIVA
-1605 STNNTVSIINCYN
+1605 SWNETPSIINCYN
-1618 KCDINVRNY
+1618 KCDINGSEESITS
-1627 CYAVA
+1627 

-1644 NTGNIHGGEGGAG
+1644 NTGNIHNDRGGAG

-1671 TILSKIDSGGIIPNT
+1671 TISSKQEAGGIILYT
-1686 NFGTVRNS
+1686 NSGIVRNS
-1694 YNLGDVISENY
+1694 YNLGDVISESY

-1710 KNGNVKNC
+1710 KNGDVKNC

-1725 GKRAFGLG
+1725 GEKAFGLG
-1733 VNITCESSF
+1733 VNIRCESNF
-1742 NAGTITGKEDSGG
+1742 NAGTITGKEDAAG
-1755 ISDSNSTYCY
+1755 ISYSSSEYCY

-1782 FATCCYNTGNITAA
+1782 NAICCYNTGNITAA
-1796 QSAYG
+1796 ESAYG
-1801 ISHNTAII
+1801 ISSYTADI

-1817 GNDESAGISNSLVV
+1817 GNDESAGISNSVRY
-1831 NCYNTGNVT
+1831 CYNTGNVT
-1840 SSKKASGLGL
+1840 SSKKASGLGFNNG
-1850 RSDVINSYCL
+1850 NSYCL

-1869 VISSPIVGG
+1869 VISSPIV
-1878 PEETASPI
+1878 
-1886 VSDEYMKSMEFVDV
+1886 SDEYMKSMEFVDV
-1900 LNYNQIEYYES
+1900 LNSNDNKYYE
-1911 AWKYKNNQYP
+1911 AVWKHKNNQYP
-1921 QLLINVVQVI
+1921 QLLINVGEEI
-1931 KKVTELDITNTINKY
+1931 KEITELNIKNTINKY
-1946 KITTEIGL
+1946 KITTDVEEINGV
-1954 NSEKQRVGGNISGEY
+1954 KGGTITGEDENPFETVD
-1969 YGIYTQENNIKFVEN
+1969 YGKNNTK
-1984 VKHGYDNEKII
+1984 
-1995 EIKADDDYKIS
+1995 EIKMVPDENYAIVQIK
-2006 EITINGENIEF
+2006 INGIAQDFNVSDDGSYTIPAGFFTEMKEN
-2017 TVDEIG
+2017 
-2023 NVIFGKG
+2023 
-2030 YFENVTE
+2030 
-2037 DKHVTVK
+2037 KHIVVK
-2044 FEKRDNLVIYKVD
+2044 YMSKHTKLVINKVD
-2057 ESDNN
+2057 KFDSN

-2072 EYKDNIDSNTLNNLI
+2072 EQIEEKYKVENQISDSVITQ
-2087 GEIKSNPSESYTFR
+2087 GEYGFDKTGES
-2101 KNGTKY
+2101 KY
-2107 VSTNANNNN
+2107 VSNNKGKDN
-2116 TCSRSYFPIDLT
+2116 TVATSYIPIDLT
-2128 KYPGE
+2128 GFGGE
-2133 TFTLSVSYTI
+2133 YTLTVNAMI
-2143 SSESNSDMGYGI
+2143 SSESYYDCGYAIISDNTTVPNYSQNKGRFIYIYG
-2155 IDTSNSNP
+2155 
-2163 SYNKLNT
+2163 
-2170 DYFINVSGRKTSTK
+2170 NVNQKNY
-2184 TTTLNGGSI
+2184 TTVLTGGKM
-2193 YYLHIGYL
+2193 YYLHLIY
-2201 KDSSSSG
+2201 KKNNSTSSG
-2208 GNDTFTINSIKLMC
+2208 NDIFTINSISLKFNNPEIQTNDLGQAFAELSFGKYKITELEAPEGYIKSEEPIEYEMVEDKE
-2222 NEITVKKEIETDEN
+2222 NEITIQN
-2236 GIASIR
+2236 
-2242 VPNNKKVTV
+2242 
-2251 TEVEAPTNY
+2251 
-2260 EVNNE
+2260 
-2265 SQDVIVNNKEIKEL
+2265 IK
-2279 VFTNKK
+2279 
-2285 ISKVVIV
+2285 
-2292 HHYLQGTG
+2292 
-2300 PEYNNDPVIL
+2300 P
-2310 AEDEILEGTINSEYT
+2310 
-2325 TEPKYDIKDYVLI
+2325 
-2338 KNENGEY
+2338 
-2345 MLPSNANGKF
+2345 
-2355 TEDEQHVY
+2355 
-2363 YYYNNN
+2363 
-2369 PEEYKSINSL
+2369 
-2379 TVKKQDNDGNNLEGA
+2379 
-2394 TFSIVKDEPVPELGD
+2394 
-2409 IANGFTQIA
+2409 
-2418 NEGLI
+2418 
-2423 YRVEA
+2423 
-2428 ENTDIVQGD
+2428 ENT
-2437 PTWRGDSTFSGTGV
+2437 
-2451 DYAYDL
+2451 
-2457 SFKFNMENGGEAI
+2457 
-2470 LGITSSWSDRQV
+2470 
-2482 SIYIDGEL
+2482 
-2490 FKNYNALANNISRNT
+2490 
-2505 QKIDIGF
+2505 
-2512 ISEGEHTIRFYSQ
+2512 
-2525 SQYAP
+2525 
-2530 IYDYF
+2530 
-2535 TIFGNSKP
+2535 
-2543 KDNCIKIDL
+2543 
-2552 TNYKSSYELSVL
+2552 
-2564 AKAGSS
+2564 
-2570 TTTFFDESIAYGKIT
+2570 
-2585 NSTEVPSKSDIDGEF
+2585 
-2600 MKLMEIRNGDKRNS
+2600 
-2614 KKYTTELVGGNVY
+2614 
-2627 YLHLGTLHSDRGNK
+2627 
-2641 ITFIVENIKLTPK
+2641 
-2654 NNESIEVTT
+2654 
-2663 DSTGKAIAELTQG
+2663 
-2676 DYIIEETV
+2676 
-2684 SPKGYK
+2684 
-2690 LSSKKTNVT
+2690 
-2699 INSEKDQTI
+2699 
-2708 TILNEKI
+2708 
-2715 ENEKETI
+2715 
-2722 INKID
+2722 KID
-2727 KETNKPIPNAK
+2727 KEFTIHKKSNVNNTNISNVK
-2738 FVVYSLDYKQN
+2738 FVIYKVDSNQKN
-2749 IIGFAKKYN
+2749 IDFAKSAN
-2758 GEYIGR
+2758 GEYIGVKDNQER
-2764 KDENGNYLIETNENG
+2764 YVVTTDENGEI
-2779 QLKLELP
+2779 KLMLP
-2786 VGYYK
+2786 PGYYK
-2791 AVEVET
+2791 AVEIET
-2797 APGFELE
+2797 APGYILEQNE
-2804 ENEELRT
+2804 ENRST
-2811 VYFAVGDIEINYI
+2811 YFSISDIEINYI
-2824 EDLID
+2824 EDLLD
-2829 LSNNVTNGSSYEDK
+2829 LSENVTNGESYENK
-2843 IITLARNLDFNDDS
+2843 VIGLTRTLDFNDDS

-2868 GDYNLDGQVE
+2868 GDYNLDEKIEG
-2878 VIKTELTNEN
+2878 IKAELINKN
-2888 GIGFHPIGEAYN
+2888 GIGFHPIGEDYN
-2900 GNGSNEIFSGI
+2900 SNKVGEFRGT
-2911 FVGNGYEIKNL
+2911 FDGNGYEIRNI
-2922 YIKGISSALFN
+2922 YINGTYSGLFRKVTN
-2933 TIYKGNISN
+2933 GNICN
-2942 LKLKNVNMNSN
+2942 LKLSNVDMRSN
-2953 RNGSFGFAYK
+2953 RSGAFGIAYEVIYSTITKYSISGNITGSGNGATGGAYYFT
-2963 VVDSSINNCS
+2963 DSKAYECIINA
-2973 IDGKITSAGGPATGI
+2973 DITSTGGPAGGI
-2988 VGDLSYSII
+2988 ASF
-2997 SNCYNTGTVTA
+2997 A
-3008 YRPAVG
+3008 
-3014 IVYNIR
+3014 
-3020 NSTINNSYNTGTVTS
+3020 NNSEIY
-3035 NSSPASGIVGLNSY
+3035 
-3049 DSTINNCYN
+3049 NCYN
-3058 TGTITSNDSAAGGIV
+3058 TGTITSNVPAGGI
-3073 AYSVNNIA
+3073 ASIANNSKIY
-3081 ISNCYNTG
+3081 NCYNTG
-3089 IIIGNYEVAGIVP
+3089 IIIGGFNFGGVIGIINNY
-3102 KIQNSSIKNCYNI
+3102 SSIENCYNI
-3115 GEVKGT
+3115 GKLEEK
-3121 NDSSNCGGIVE
+3121 DSSTTSNCGGIAYSLE
-3132 KSDNSSIENTYYLN
+3132 DGCSIKNTYYLSN
-3146 TTATQGIYGQ
+3146 TNIKGVQ
-3156 NDTSGITESKTIDE
+3156 NKDDEVGKTEAKTLAE
-3170 MQSKQFTQQLNS
+3170 MQSQEFVNMLNDNKNIMSDS
-3182 NAKNLT
+3182 NK
-3188 TGIKPAKWI
+3188 
-3197 YTKNE
+3197 
-3202 TPKLD
+3202 
-3207 ILSNTIQ
+3207 LSNWVYVKNGFPTLERLVQNELKPMKAGNNITIINKKQ
-3214 QNGLVLTNRK
+3214 S
-3224 IRKVIVHHY
+3224 KVIVHHY

-3239 EYNNDSV
+3239 EYNNEPEV
-3246 ILAEDET
+3246 LAEDESII
-3253 LEGILNEDYTT
+3253 GGVNDSYTT
-3264 SPKMD
+3264 SPKVD

-3514 YKLVGSSGNKDIDG
+3514 YKLVGSAGNKDIDG

-3611 IFVNGRAYDF
+3611 ILVNGRAYEF

-3767 ESVGANVSTNRKA
+3767 ESVGANVSTNRKE

-3881 RGDSTKAI
+3881 RGNSTKAI

-4067 STGGAGNTTEGSGSS
+4067 STGEAGDTTEGSGSSTGGTGNTTEGSGSP

-4348 ENSTQQSNSIKTT
+4348 ENNTQQSNSIKTT
-4361 EKWEKVNG
+4361 EKWEEVNG

>member
-100 KEINELD
+100 KEINEPD

-335 TYTVEITYPQEAYDL
+335 TYTVEITYPQEAYDS

-1116 TGSIYRTDLNGK
+1116 TGSVYRTDLNGK

-1279 EGYANNGEKINFRVI
+1279 DGYANNGEEINFRVT
-1294 KDAENNLQ
+1294 KNAENNLQ

-1498 DFEDDSSYE
+1498 DFENDSSYE
-1507 NPNRKAFGDLN
+1507 NPSRKAFGDLN
-1518 ANGVVEGLKEEL
+1518 GDGVVEGLKEEL

-1565 LYINSKKYNV
+1565 LYINSKKDNV

-1591 GEIIGKGYVSGIVA
+1591 GEIIGESYVAGIVA

-1627 CYAVA
+1627 SYAVA

-1644 NTGNIHGGEGGAG
+1644 NTGNIHGGESGAG

-1671 TILSKIDSGGIIPNT
+1671 TISSEQDAGGIIPYT
-1686 NFGTVRNS
+1686 NWGKVRNS
-1694 YNLGDVISENY
+1694 YNLGDVISESY

-1710 KNGNVKNC
+1710 KNGDVKNC

-1742 NAGTITGKEDSGG
+1742 NAGTITGKEDAAG
-1755 ISDSNSTYCY
+1755 ISNTNSEYCY

-1782 FATCCYNTGNITAA
+1782 YAICCYNTGNITAA
-1796 QSAYG
+1796 ESAYG
-1801 ISHNTAII
+1801 ISRYTANI

-1817 GNDESAGISNSLVV
+1817 GNDESAGIANSVSY
-1831 NCYNTGNVT
+1831 CYNTGNVT
-1840 SSKKASGLGL
+1840 SSKKASGLGFNNE
-1850 RSDVINSYCL
+1850 NSYCL

-1869 VISSPIVGG
+1869 VISSPIV
-1878 PEETASPI
+1878 
-1886 VSDEYMKSMEFVDV
+1886 SDEYMKSMEFVDV
-1900 LNYNQIEYYES
+1900 LNSNDNKYYE
-1911 AWKYKNNQYP
+1911 AVWKHKNNQYP
-1921 QLLINVVQVI
+1921 QLLINVGEEI
-1931 KKVTELDITNTINKY
+1931 KEITELNIKNTINKY
-1946 KITTEIGL
+1946 KITTDVEEINGV
-1954 NSEKQRVGGNISGEY
+1954 KGGTITGEDENPFETVD
-1969 YGIYTQENNIKFVEN
+1969 YGKSNTK
-1984 VKHGYDNEKII
+1984 
-1995 EIKADDDYKIS
+1995 EIKMVPDENYAIVQIK
-2006 EITINGENIEF
+2006 INGIAQNF
-2017 TVDEIG
+2017 TVSDDGSYTIPAGFFTEM
-2023 NVIFGKG
+2023 K
-2030 YFENVTE
+2030 EN
-2037 DKHVTVK
+2037 KHIVVK
-2044 FEKRDNLVIYKVD
+2044 YMSKHTKLVINKVD
-2057 ESDNN
+2057 KFDSN

-2072 EYKDNIDSNTLNNLI
+2072 EQIEEKYKVENQISDSVITQ
-2087 GEIKSNPSESYTFR
+2087 GEYGFDKTGES
-2101 KNGTKY
+2101 KY
-2107 VSTNANNNN
+2107 VSNNKGKDN
-2116 TCSRSYFPIDLT
+2116 TVATSYIPIDLT
-2128 KYPGE
+2128 GFGGE
-2133 TFTLSVSYTI
+2133 YTLTVNAMI
-2143 SSESNSDMGYGI
+2143 SSESYYDCGYAIISDNTTVPNYSQNKGRFIYIYG
-2155 IDTSNSNP
+2155 
-2163 SYNKLNT
+2163 
-2170 DYFINVSGRKTSTK
+2170 NVNQKNY
-2184 TTTLNGGSI
+2184 TTVLTGGKM
-2193 YYLHIGYL
+2193 YYLHLIY
-2201 KDSSSSG
+2201 KKNNSTSSG
-2208 GNDTFTINSIKLMC
+2208 NDIFTINSISLKFNNPEIKTNDLGQAFAELSFGKYKITELEAPEGYIKSEEPIEYEMVENKE
-2222 NEITVKKEIETDEN
+2222 NEITIQN
-2236 GIASIR
+2236 
-2242 VPNNKKVTV
+2242 
-2251 TEVEAPTNY
+2251 
-2260 EVNNE
+2260 
-2265 SQDVIVNNKEIKEL
+2265 IK
-2279 VFTNKK
+2279 
-2285 ISKVVIV
+2285 
-2292 HHYLQGTG
+2292 
-2300 PEYNNDPVIL
+2300 P
-2310 AEDEILEGTINSEYT
+2310 
-2325 TEPKYDIKDYVLI
+2325 
-2338 KNENGEY
+2338 
-2345 MLPSNANGKF
+2345 
-2355 TEDEQHVY
+2355 
-2363 YYYNNN
+2363 
-2369 PEEYKSINSL
+2369 
-2379 TVKKQDNDGNNLEGA
+2379 
-2394 TFSIVKDEPVPELGD
+2394 
-2409 IANGFTQIA
+2409 
-2418 NEGLI
+2418 
-2423 YRVEA
+2423 
-2428 ENTDIVQGD
+2428 ENT
-2437 PTWRGDSTFSGTGV
+2437 
-2451 DYAYDL
+2451 
-2457 SFKFNMENGGEAI
+2457 
-2470 LGITSSWSDRQV
+2470 
-2482 SIYIDGEL
+2482 
-2490 FKNYNALANNISRNT
+2490 
-2505 QKIDIGF
+2505 
-2512 ISEGEHTIRFYSQ
+2512 
-2525 SQYAP
+2525 
-2530 IYDYF
+2530 
-2535 TIFGNSKP
+2535 
-2543 KDNCIKIDL
+2543 
-2552 TNYKSSYELSVL
+2552 
-2564 AKAGSS
+2564 
-2570 TTTFFDESIAYGKIT
+2570 
-2585 NSTEVPSKSDIDGEF
+2585 
-2600 MKLMEIRNGDKRNS
+2600 
-2614 KKYTTELVGGNVY
+2614 
-2627 YLHLGTLHSDRGNK
+2627 
-2641 ITFIVENIKLTPK
+2641 
-2654 NNESIEVTT
+2654 
-2663 DSTGKAIAELTQG
+2663 
-2676 DYIIEETV
+2676 
-2684 SPKGYK
+2684 
-2690 LSSKKTNVT
+2690 
-2699 INSEKDQTI
+2699 
-2708 TILNEKI
+2708 
-2715 ENEKETI
+2715 
-2722 INKID
+2722 KID
-2727 KETNKPIPNAK
+2727 KEFTIHKKSNVNNTNISNVK
-2738 FVVYSLDYKQN
+2738 FVIYKVDSNQKN
-2749 IIGFAKKYN
+2749 IDFAKSAN
-2758 GEYIGR
+2758 GEYIGVKDNQER
-2764 KDENGNYLIETNENG
+2764 YVVTTDENGEI
-2779 QLKLELP
+2779 KLMLP
-2786 VGYYK
+2786 PGYYK
-2791 AVEVET
+2791 AVEIET
-2797 APGFELE
+2797 APGYILEQNE
-2804 ENEELRT
+2804 ENRST
-2811 VYFAVGDIEINYI
+2811 YFSISDIEINYI
-2824 EDLID
+2824 EDLLD
-2829 LSNNVTNGSSYEDK
+2829 LSENVTNGESYENK
-2843 IITLARNLDFNDDS
+2843 VIGLTRTLDFNDDS

-2868 GDYNLDGQVE
+2868 GDYNLDEKIEG
-2878 VIKTELTNEN
+2878 IKAELINKN
-2888 GIGFHPIGEAYN
+2888 GIGFHPIGEDYN
-2900 GNGSNEIFSGI
+2900 SNKVGEFRGT
-2911 FVGNGYEIKNL
+2911 FDGNGYEIRNI
-2922 YIKGISSALFN
+2922 YINGTYSGLFRKVTN
-2933 TIYKGNISN
+2933 GNICN
-2942 LKLKNVNMNSN
+2942 LKLSNVDMRSNSAGAFGIAYEVIYSTITKYSISGN
-2953 RNGSFGFAYK
+2953 ITGSGNGATGGAYYFT
-2963 VVDSSINNCS
+2963 DSKAYECIINA
-2973 IDGKITSAGGPATGI
+2973 DITSTGGPAGGI
-2988 VGDLSYSII
+2988 ASF
-2997 SNCYNTGTVTA
+2997 A
-3008 YRPAVG
+3008 
-3014 IVYNIR
+3014 
-3020 NSTINNSYNTGTVTS
+3020 NNSEIY
-3035 NSSPASGIVGLNSY
+3035 
-3049 DSTINNCYN
+3049 NCYN
-3058 TGTITSNDSAAGGIV
+3058 TGTITSKVPAGGI
-3073 AYSVNNIA
+3073 ASIANNSKIY
-3081 ISNCYNTG
+3081 NCYNTG
-3089 IIIGNYEVAGIVP
+3089 IIIGGFNFGGVIGIINNY
-3102 KIQNSSIKNCYNI
+3102 SSIENCYNI
-3115 GEVKGT
+3115 GKLGEK
-3121 NDSSNCGGIVE
+3121 DSSTTSNCGGIAYSLE
-3132 KSDNSSIENTYYLN
+3132 DGCSIKNTYYLSN
-3146 TTATQGIYGQ
+3146 TNIKGVQ
-3156 NDTSGITESKTIDE
+3156 NKDDEVGKTEAKTLAE
-3170 MQSKQFTQQLNS
+3170 MQSQEFVNMLNDNKNIMSDS
-3182 NAKNLT
+3182 NK
-3188 TGIKPAKWI
+3188 
-3197 YTKNE
+3197 
-3202 TPKLD
+3202 
-3207 ILSNTIQ
+3207 LSNWVYVKNGFPTLERLVQNELKPMKAGNNITIINKKQ
-3214 QNGLVLTNRK
+3214 S
-3224 IRKVIVHHY
+3224 KVIVHHY

-3239 EYNNDSV
+3239 EYNNEPEV
-3246 ILAEDET
+3246 LAEDESII
-3253 LEGILNEDYTT
+3253 GGVNDSYTT
-3264 SPKMD
+3264 SPKVD

-3498 DKLGETVKTEP
+3498 DKLGATIKTEP

-3514 YKLVGSSGNKDIDG
+3514 YKLVGSAGNKDIDG

-3611 IFVNGRAYDF
+3611 ILVNGRAYDF

-4052 ITGSGTGNVTGGNGS
+4052 ITGSGTGGNGS
-4067 STGGAGNTTEGSGSS
+4067 STGGAGDTTEGSGSS
-4082 TGGTGNTVEG
+4082 TGGTGNTTEG

-4348 ENSTQQSNSIKTT
+4348 ENNTQQSNSIKTT
-4361 EKWEKVNG
+4361 EKWEEVNG

>member
-45 NAKNVLTPENLKAS
+45 NAKNILTPENLKAS

-308 ETKVLSIKRESQI
+308 ETKMLSIKRESQI

-335 TYTVEITYPQEAYDL
+335 TYTVEITYPQEAYDS

-1116 TGSIYRTDLNGK
+1116 TGSVYRTDLNGK

-1175 NFANANIEN
+1175 NFASANIEN

-1279 EGYANNGEKINFRVI
+1279 EGYANNGEKINFKVI

-1366 AKDVNGNYVGK
+1366 AKDANGNYVGK

-1443 LEKEYQDIVDN
+1443 LEKKYQDIVDN

-1591 GEIIGKGYVSGIVA
+1591 GEIIGKNCVAGIVA
-1605 STNNTVSIINCYN
+1605 SSNKTPSIINCYN
-1618 KCDINVRNY
+1618 KCDINGEEFITS
-1627 CYAVA
+1627 

-1644 NTGNIHGGEGGAG
+1644 NTGNIHNDKGGAG

-1671 TILSKIDSGGIIPNT
+1671 TISSKQEAGGIIPCT
-1686 NFGTVRNS
+1686 NSGIVRNS
-1694 YNLGDVISENY
+1694 YNLGDVISESY

-1710 KNGNVKNC
+1710 KNGDVKNC

-1725 GKRAFGLG
+1725 GEKAFGLG
-1733 VNITCESSF
+1733 VNISCESNF
-1742 NAGTITGKEDSGG
+1742 NAGTITGKEAAAG
-1755 ISDSNSTYCY
+1755 ISDSSSEYCY

-1782 FATCCYNTGNITAA
+1782 HAICCYNTGNITAA
-1796 QSAYG
+1796 ESAYG
-1801 ISHNTAII
+1801 ISNYTANI

-1817 GNDESAGISNSLVV
+1817 GNDESAGIANSVRY
-1831 NCYNTGNVT
+1831 CYNTGNVT
-1840 SSKKASGLGL
+1840 SSKKASGLGFNNG
-1850 RSDVINSYCL
+1850 NSYCL

-1869 VISSPIVGG
+1869 VISSPIV
-1878 PEETASPI
+1878 
-1886 VSDEYMKSMEFVDV
+1886 SDEYMKSMEFVDV
-1900 LNYNQIEYYES
+1900 LNSNDNKYYE
-1911 AWKYKNNQYP
+1911 AVWKHKNNQYP
-1921 QLLINVVQVI
+1921 QLLINVGEEI
-1931 KKVTELDITNTINKY
+1931 KEITELNIKNTINKY
-1946 KITTEIGL
+1946 KITTDVEEINGV
-1954 NSEKQRVGGNISGEY
+1954 KGGTITGEDENPFETVD
-1969 YGIYTQENNIKFVEN
+1969 YGKSNTK
-1984 VKHGYDNEKII
+1984 
-1995 EIKADDDYKIS
+1995 EIKMVPDENYAIVQIK
-2006 EITINGENIEF
+2006 INGIAQDFNVSDDGSYTIPAGFFTEMKEN
-2017 TVDEIG
+2017 
-2023 NVIFGKG
+2023 
-2030 YFENVTE
+2030 
-2037 DKHVTVK
+2037 KHIVVK
-2044 FEKRDNLVIYKVD
+2044 YMSKHTKLVINKVD
-2057 ESDNN
+2057 KFDSN

-2072 EYKDNIDSNTLNNLI
+2072 EQIEEKYKVENQISDSVITQ
-2087 GEIKSNPSESYTFR
+2087 GEYGFDKTGES
-2101 KNGTKY
+2101 KY
-2107 VSTNANNNN
+2107 VSNNKGKDN
-2116 TCSRSYFPIDLT
+2116 TVATSYIPIDLT
-2128 KYPGE
+2128 GFGGE
-2133 TFTLSVSYTI
+2133 YTLTVNAMI
-2143 SSESNSDMGYGI
+2143 SSESYYDCGYAIISDNTTVPNYSQNKGRFIYIYG
-2155 IDTSNSNP
+2155 
-2163 SYNKLNT
+2163 
-2170 DYFINVSGRKTSTK
+2170 NVNQKNY
-2184 TTTLNGGSI
+2184 TTVLTGGKM
-2193 YYLHIGYL
+2193 YYLHLIY
-2201 KDSSSSG
+2201 KKNNSTSSG
-2208 GNDTFTINSIKLMC
+2208 NDIFTINSISLKFNNPEIQTNDLGQAFAELSFGKYKITELEAPEGYIKSEEPIEYEMVEDKE
-2222 NEITVKKEIETDEN
+2222 NEITIQN
-2236 GIASIR
+2236 
-2242 VPNNKKVTV
+2242 
-2251 TEVEAPTNY
+2251 
-2260 EVNNE
+2260 
-2265 SQDVIVNNKEIKEL
+2265 IK
-2279 VFTNKK
+2279 
-2285 ISKVVIV
+2285 
-2292 HHYLQGTG
+2292 
-2300 PEYNNDPVIL
+2300 P
-2310 AEDEILEGTINSEYT
+2310 
-2325 TEPKYDIKDYVLI
+2325 
-2338 KNENGEY
+2338 
-2345 MLPSNANGKF
+2345 
-2355 TEDEQHVY
+2355 
-2363 YYYNNN
+2363 
-2369 PEEYKSINSL
+2369 
-2379 TVKKQDNDGNNLEGA
+2379 
-2394 TFSIVKDEPVPELGD
+2394 
-2409 IANGFTQIA
+2409 
-2418 NEGLI
+2418 
-2423 YRVEA
+2423 
-2428 ENTDIVQGD
+2428 ENT
-2437 PTWRGDSTFSGTGV
+2437 
-2451 DYAYDL
+2451 
-2457 SFKFNMENGGEAI
+2457 
-2470 LGITSSWSDRQV
+2470 
-2482 SIYIDGEL
+2482 
-2490 FKNYNALANNISRNT
+2490 
-2505 QKIDIGF
+2505 
-2512 ISEGEHTIRFYSQ
+2512 
-2525 SQYAP
+2525 
-2530 IYDYF
+2530 
-2535 TIFGNSKP
+2535 
-2543 KDNCIKIDL
+2543 
-2552 TNYKSSYELSVL
+2552 
-2564 AKAGSS
+2564 
-2570 TTTFFDESIAYGKIT
+2570 
-2585 NSTEVPSKSDIDGEF
+2585 
-2600 MKLMEIRNGDKRNS
+2600 
-2614 KKYTTELVGGNVY
+2614 
-2627 YLHLGTLHSDRGNK
+2627 
-2641 ITFIVENIKLTPK
+2641 
-2654 NNESIEVTT
+2654 
-2663 DSTGKAIAELTQG
+2663 
-2676 DYIIEETV
+2676 
-2684 SPKGYK
+2684 
-2690 LSSKKTNVT
+2690 
-2699 INSEKDQTI
+2699 
-2708 TILNEKI
+2708 
-2715 ENEKETI
+2715 
-2722 INKID
+2722 KID
-2727 KETNKPIPNAK
+2727 KEFTIHKKSNVNNTNISNVK
-2738 FVVYSLDYKQN
+2738 FVIYKVDSNQKN
-2749 IIGFAKKYN
+2749 IDFAKSAN
-2758 GEYIGR
+2758 GEYIGVKDNQER
-2764 KDENGNYLIETNENG
+2764 YVVTTDENGEI
-2779 QLKLELP
+2779 KLMLP
-2786 VGYYK
+2786 PGYYK
-2791 AVEVET
+2791 AVEIET
-2797 APGFELE
+2797 APGYILEQNE
-2804 ENEELRT
+2804 ENRST
-2811 VYFAVGDIEINYI
+2811 YFSISDIEINYI
-2824 EDLID
+2824 EDLLD
-2829 LSNNVTNGSSYEDK
+2829 LSENVTNGESYENK
-2843 IITLARNLDFNDDS
+2843 VIGLTRTLDFNDDS

-2868 GDYNLDGQVE
+2868 GDYNLDEKIEG
-2878 VIKTELTNEN
+2878 IKAELINKN
-2888 GIGFHPIGEAYN
+2888 GIGFHPIGEDYN
-2900 GNGSNEIFSGI
+2900 SNKVGEFRGT
-2911 FVGNGYEIKNL
+2911 FDGNGYEIRNI
-2922 YIKGISSALFN
+2922 YINGTYSGLFRKVTN
-2933 TIYKGNISN
+2933 GNICN
-2942 LKLKNVNMNSN
+2942 LKLSNVDMRSN
-2953 RNGSFGFAYK
+2953 RSGAFGIAYEVIYSTITKYSISGNITGSGNGATGGAYYFT
-2963 VVDSSINNCS
+2963 DSKAYECIINA
-2973 IDGKITSAGGPATGI
+2973 DITSTGGPAGGI
-2988 VGDLSYSII
+2988 ASF
-2997 SNCYNTGTVTA
+2997 A
-3008 YRPAVG
+3008 
-3014 IVYNIR
+3014 
-3020 NSTINNSYNTGTVTS
+3020 NNSEIY
-3035 NSSPASGIVGLNSY
+3035 
-3049 DSTINNCYN
+3049 NCYN
-3058 TGTITSNDSAAGGIV
+3058 TGTITSNVPAGGI
-3073 AYSVNNIA
+3073 ASIANNSKIY
-3081 ISNCYNTG
+3081 NCYNTG
-3089 IIIGNYEVAGIVP
+3089 IIIGGFNFGGVIGIINNY
-3102 KIQNSSIKNCYNI
+3102 SSIENCYNI
-3115 GEVKGT
+3115 GKLEEK
-3121 NDSSNCGGIVE
+3121 DSSTTSNCGGIAYSLE
-3132 KSDNSSIENTYYLN
+3132 DGCSIKNTYYLSN
-3146 TTATQGIYGQ
+3146 TNIKGVQ
-3156 NDTSGITESKTIDE
+3156 NKDDEVGKTEAKTLAE
-3170 MQSKQFTQQLNS
+3170 MQSQEFVNMLNDNKNIMSDS
-3182 NAKNLT
+3182 NK
-3188 TGIKPAKWI
+3188 
-3197 YTKNE
+3197 
-3202 TPKLD
+3202 
-3207 ILSNTIQ
+3207 LSNWVYVKNGFPTLERLVQNELKPMKAGNNITIINKKQ
-3214 QNGLVLTNRK
+3214 S
-3224 IRKVIVHHY
+3224 KVIVHHY

-3239 EYNNDSV
+3239 EYNNEPEV
-3246 ILAEDET
+3246 LAEDESII
-3253 LEGILNEDYTT
+3253 GGVNDSYTT
-3264 SPKMD
+3264 SPKVD

-3290 GNFTEDEQH
+3290 GNFAEDEQH

-3344 EVLKIYDFV
+3344 EVLRIYDFV

-3498 DKLGETVKTEP
+3498 DKLGETVKTGP

-3942 NDFHVVVEFEKIP
+3942 NDFHVVVEFEKNP

-4052 ITGSGTGNVTGGNGS
+4052 ITGSGTGGNGS
-4067 STGGAGNTTEGSGSS
+4067 STGGAVDTTEGSGSS
-4082 TGGTGNTVEG
+4082 TGGTGNTTEG

-4348 ENSTQQSNSIKTT
+4348 ENNTQQSNSIKTT
-4361 EKWEKVNG
+4361 EKWEEVNG

>member
-100 KEINELD
+100 KEINEPD

-335 TYTVEITYPQEAYDL
+335 TYTVEITYPQEAYDS

-993 QTNENGEEFAS
+993 QTNENGEEIAS

-1033 SSNYSLNTDVIE
+1033 SSNYSLNADVIE
-1045 FETNENAS
+1045 FETSENAS

-1102 TGEKLENVQFKILE
+1102 TGEKIENVQFKILE
-1116 TGSIYRTDLNGK
+1116 TGSVYRTDLNGK

-1279 EGYANNGEKINFRVI
+1279 EGYANNGEKINFKVI

-1366 AKDVNGNYVGK
+1366 AKDANGNYVGK

-1443 LEKEYQDIVDN
+1443 LEKKYQDIVDN

-1591 GEIIGKGYVSGIVA
+1591 GEIIGENYVAGIVA
-1605 STNNTVSIINCYN
+1605 SSNNTVSIINCYN
-1618 KCDINVRNY
+1618 KCDINVGNY
-1627 CYAVA
+1627 AYAVA

-1671 TILSKIDSGGIIPNT
+1671 TISSKQEAGGIIPCT

-1694 YNLGDVISENY
+1694 YNLGDVISESY
-1705 ASGIG
+1705 AGGMG
-1710 KNGNVKNC
+1710 KNGDVKNC
-1718 YNAGTIT
+1718 YNAGNVTSEY
-1725 GKRAFGLG
+1725 AFGLG
-1733 VNITCESSF
+1733 VNIFSESSF
-1742 NAGTITGKEDSGG
+1742 NAGTITGKEAAGG
-1755 ISDSNSTYCY
+1755 ISYSSSTYCY

-1782 FATCCYNTGNITAA
+1782 NAICCYNTGNITAA
-1796 QSAYG
+1796 ESAYG
-1801 ISHNTAII
+1801 ISSYNAYI

-1817 GNDESAGISNSLVV
+1817 GNDESAGISNSVRY
-1831 NCYNTGNVT
+1831 CYNTGNVT
-1840 SSKKASGLGL
+1840 SSKKASGLGFNNG
-1850 RSDVINSYCL
+1850 NSYCL

-1869 VISSPIVGG
+1869 VISSPIV
-1878 PEETASPI
+1878 
-1886 VSDEYMKSMEFVDV
+1886 SDEYMKSMEFVDV
-1900 LNYNQIEYYES
+1900 LNSNDNKYYE
-1911 AWKYKNNQYP
+1911 AVWKHKNNQYP
-1921 QLLINVVQVI
+1921 QLLINVGEEI
-1931 KKVTELDITNTINKY
+1931 KEITELNIKNTINKY
-1946 KITTEIGL
+1946 KITTDVEEINGV
-1954 NSEKQRVGGNISGEY
+1954 KGGTITGEDENPFETVD
-1969 YGIYTQENNIKFVEN
+1969 YGKNNTK
-1984 VKHGYDNEKII
+1984 
-1995 EIKADDDYKIS
+1995 EIKMVPDENYAIVQIK
-2006 EITINGENIEF
+2006 INGIAQDFNVSDDGSYTIPAGFFTEMKEN
-2017 TVDEIG
+2017 
-2023 NVIFGKG
+2023 
-2030 YFENVTE
+2030 
-2037 DKHVTVK
+2037 KHIVVK
-2044 FEKRDNLVIYKVD
+2044 YMSKHTKLVINKVD
-2057 ESDNN
+2057 KFDSN

-2072 EYKDNIDSNTLNNLI
+2072 EQIEEKYKVENQISDSVITQ
-2087 GEIKSNPSESYTFR
+2087 GEYGFDKTGES
-2101 KNGTKY
+2101 KY
-2107 VSTNANNNN
+2107 VSNNKGKDN
-2116 TCSRSYFPIDLT
+2116 TVATSYIPIDLT
-2128 KYPGE
+2128 GFGGE
-2133 TFTLSVSYTI
+2133 YTLTVNAMI
-2143 SSESNSDMGYGI
+2143 SSESYYDCGYAIISDNTTVPNYSQNKGRFIYIYG
-2155 IDTSNSNP
+2155 
-2163 SYNKLNT
+2163 
-2170 DYFINVSGRKTSTK
+2170 NVNQKNY
-2184 TTTLNGGSI
+2184 TTVLTGGKM
-2193 YYLHIGYL
+2193 YYLHLIY
-2201 KDSSSSG
+2201 KKNNSTSSG
-2208 GNDTFTINSIKLMC
+2208 NDIFTINSISLKFNNPEIQTNDLGQAFAELSFGKYKITELEAPEGYIKSEEPIEYEMVEDKE
-2222 NEITVKKEIETDEN
+2222 NEITIQN
-2236 GIASIR
+2236 
-2242 VPNNKKVTV
+2242 
-2251 TEVEAPTNY
+2251 
-2260 EVNNE
+2260 
-2265 SQDVIVNNKEIKEL
+2265 IK
-2279 VFTNKK
+2279 
-2285 ISKVVIV
+2285 
-2292 HHYLQGTG
+2292 
-2300 PEYNNDPVIL
+2300 P
-2310 AEDEILEGTINSEYT
+2310 
-2325 TEPKYDIKDYVLI
+2325 
-2338 KNENGEY
+2338 
-2345 MLPSNANGKF
+2345 
-2355 TEDEQHVY
+2355 
-2363 YYYNNN
+2363 
-2369 PEEYKSINSL
+2369 
-2379 TVKKQDNDGNNLEGA
+2379 
-2394 TFSIVKDEPVPELGD
+2394 
-2409 IANGFTQIA
+2409 
-2418 NEGLI
+2418 
-2423 YRVEA
+2423 
-2428 ENTDIVQGD
+2428 ENT
-2437 PTWRGDSTFSGTGV
+2437 
-2451 DYAYDL
+2451 
-2457 SFKFNMENGGEAI
+2457 
-2470 LGITSSWSDRQV
+2470 
-2482 SIYIDGEL
+2482 
-2490 FKNYNALANNISRNT
+2490 
-2505 QKIDIGF
+2505 
-2512 ISEGEHTIRFYSQ
+2512 
-2525 SQYAP
+2525 
-2530 IYDYF
+2530 
-2535 TIFGNSKP
+2535 
-2543 KDNCIKIDL
+2543 
-2552 TNYKSSYELSVL
+2552 
-2564 AKAGSS
+2564 
-2570 TTTFFDESIAYGKIT
+2570 
-2585 NSTEVPSKSDIDGEF
+2585 
-2600 MKLMEIRNGDKRNS
+2600 
-2614 KKYTTELVGGNVY
+2614 
-2627 YLHLGTLHSDRGNK
+2627 
-2641 ITFIVENIKLTPK
+2641 
-2654 NNESIEVTT
+2654 
-2663 DSTGKAIAELTQG
+2663 
-2676 DYIIEETV
+2676 
-2684 SPKGYK
+2684 
-2690 LSSKKTNVT
+2690 
-2699 INSEKDQTI
+2699 
-2708 TILNEKI
+2708 
-2715 ENEKETI
+2715 
-2722 INKID
+2722 KID
-2727 KETNKPIPNAK
+2727 KEFTIHKKSNVNNTNISNVK
-2738 FVVYSLDYKQN
+2738 FVIYKVDSNQKN
-2749 IIGFAKKYN
+2749 IDFAKSAN
-2758 GEYIGR
+2758 GEYIGVKDNQER
-2764 KDENGNYLIETNENG
+2764 YVVTTDENGEI
-2779 QLKLELP
+2779 KLMLP
-2786 VGYYK
+2786 PGYYK
-2791 AVEVET
+2791 AVEIET
-2797 APGFELE
+2797 APGYILEQNE
-2804 ENEELRT
+2804 ENRST
-2811 VYFAVGDIEINYI
+2811 YFSISDIEINYI
-2824 EDLID
+2824 EDLLD
-2829 LSNNVTNGSSYEDK
+2829 LSENVTNGESYENK
-2843 IITLARNLDFNDDS
+2843 VIGLTRTLDFNDDS

-2868 GDYNLDGQVE
+2868 GDYNLDEKIEG
-2878 VIKTELTNEN
+2878 IKAELINKN
-2888 GIGFHPIGEAYN
+2888 GIGFHPIGEDYN
-2900 GNGSNEIFSGI
+2900 SNKVGEFRGT
-2911 FVGNGYEIKNL
+2911 FDGNGYEIRNI
-2922 YIKGISSALFN
+2922 YINGTYSGLFRKVTN
-2933 TIYKGNISN
+2933 GNICN
-2942 LKLKNVNMNSN
+2942 LKLSNVDMRSN
-2953 RNGSFGFAYK
+2953 RSGAFGIAYEVIYSTITKYSISGNITGSGNGATGGAYYFT
-2963 VVDSSINNCS
+2963 DSKAYECIINA
-2973 IDGKITSAGGPATGI
+2973 DITSTGGPAGGI
-2988 VGDLSYSII
+2988 ASF
-2997 SNCYNTGTVTA
+2997 A
-3008 YRPAVG
+3008 
-3014 IVYNIR
+3014 
-3020 NSTINNSYNTGTVTS
+3020 NNSEIY
-3035 NSSPASGIVGLNSY
+3035 
-3049 DSTINNCYN
+3049 NCYN
-3058 TGTITSNDSAAGGIV
+3058 TGTITSNVPAGGI
-3073 AYSVNNIA
+3073 ASIANNSKIY
-3081 ISNCYNTG
+3081 NCYNTG
-3089 IIIGNYEVAGIVP
+3089 IIIGGFNFGGVIGIINNY
-3102 KIQNSSIKNCYNI
+3102 SSIENCYNI
-3115 GEVKGT
+3115 GKLEEK
-3121 NDSSNCGGIVE
+3121 DSSTTSNCGGIAYSLE
-3132 KSDNSSIENTYYLN
+3132 DGCSIKNTYYLSN
-3146 TTATQGIYGQ
+3146 TNIKGVQ
-3156 NDTSGITESKTIDE
+3156 NKDDEVGKTEAKTLAE
-3170 MQSKQFTQQLNS
+3170 MQSQEFVNMLNDNKNIMSDS
-3182 NAKNLT
+3182 NK
-3188 TGIKPAKWI
+3188 
-3197 YTKNE
+3197 
-3202 TPKLD
+3202 
-3207 ILSNTIQ
+3207 LSNWVYVKNGFPTLERLVQNELKPMKAGNNITIINKKQ
-3214 QNGLVLTNRK
+3214 S
-3224 IRKVIVHHY
+3224 KVIVHHY

-3239 EYNNDSV
+3239 EYNNEPEV
-3246 ILAEDET
+3246 LAEDESII
-3253 LEGILNEDYTT
+3253 GGVNDSYTT
-3264 SPKMD
+3264 SPKVD

-3429 GYKVSSITINGNQV
+3429 GYKVSSITINGNKV

-3843 NETINGVETQVAGGT
+3843 NETINGVETKVAGGT

-3942 NDFHVVVEFEKIP
+3942 NDFHIVVEFEKIP

-4067 STGGAGNTTEGSGSS
+4067 STGGAGDTTEGSGSS

-4291 ENNKFAKIDIL
+4291 GNNKFAKIDIL

-4348 ENSTQQSNSIKTT
+4348 ENNTQQSNSIKTT
-4361 EKWEKVNG
+4361 EKWEQVNG